1 MSFCIVLLERIEK
14 HSARKCRNVCLMP
27 CTSIYYLLEFLENL
41 EFCIDMICNLRFQA
55 LDVCTS
61 ISILCLLSSN
71 DSLSLHFPL
80 VSFALHRFHNNS
92 KILCVCVCV
101 RFLVHWCLHLT
112 FMHIRQN
119 NKRGCFERP
128 NMIFN
133 TTTMWYVSGVYDG
146 IAKETRKSTPNRK
159 KIEVHIV

>member
-101 RFLVHWCLHLT
+101 CASWCIDACIWHSCIFDKTISEDALNGPT
-112 FMHIRQN
+112 WFSTQQQCDMCRVFMMALPK
-119 NKRGCFERP
+119 KRERALQ
-128 NMIFN
+128 
-133 TTTMWYVSGVYDG
+133 T
-146 IAKETRKSTPNRK
+146 AKR
-159 KIEVHIV
+159 